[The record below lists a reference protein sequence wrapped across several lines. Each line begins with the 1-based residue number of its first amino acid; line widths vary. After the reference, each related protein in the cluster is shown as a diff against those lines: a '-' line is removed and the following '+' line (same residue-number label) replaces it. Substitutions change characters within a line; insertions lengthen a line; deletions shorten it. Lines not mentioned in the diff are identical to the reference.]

1 MRKNGENCKK
11 IGTIFFGR
19 MSFEIFCFRGI
30 MKSIKG
36 VEESK
41 SLCFLL
47 TIPSNYLN
55 KGEEKKK

>member
-1 MRKNGENCKK
+1 
-11 IGTIFFGR
+11 
-19 MSFEIFCFRGI
+19 MSFEFFCFRGI

-47 TIPSNYLN
+47 TIPRNYLN